1 MAPKTIPLDEVVQVL
16 RRQAQLHE
24 NHAFSMFIEAAAQH
38 LELQDQ
44 LLATYAKHIGAA
56 HGDLLDNYKI
66 ALQEFLDK
74 TEWVQKTCAGH
85 ELGMHRADVL
95 KLRIESLQSSLEWAQ
110 GFANDLKVEVES
122 QKKLLDGLRDLC
134 GYVENGTS
142 TALKISQ
149 DDATKDWVVTVGKDS
164 VFGRS
169 FKDVVRSAIE
179 KFGGGL

>member
-56 HGDLLDNYKI
+56 PGDLLDNYKI

-95 KLRIESLQSSLEWAQ
+95 KQRIENLQLAHGEL
-110 GFANDLKVEVES
+110 DMLKTEIVQ
-122 QKKLLDGLRDLC
+122 QKRLLDGLRDLC

-142 TALKISQ
+142 TTLKISQ
-149 DDATKDWVVTVGKDS
+149 DDATNDWVVTVGKDS

-169 FKDVVRSAIE
+169 FKDVVLSAIE